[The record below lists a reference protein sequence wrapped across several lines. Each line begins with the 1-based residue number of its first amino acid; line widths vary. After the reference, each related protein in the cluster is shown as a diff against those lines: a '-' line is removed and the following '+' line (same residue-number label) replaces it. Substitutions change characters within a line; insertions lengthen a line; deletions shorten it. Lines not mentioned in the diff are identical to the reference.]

1 MEEYD
6 IVAHYRFHR
15 DTIQIFVQTMAGE
28 TITLDVEAKELV
40 EELKG
45 QLEVIVWVPPG
56 RQRLIFEGEVLE
68 DDKRL
73 SDYNIESESILTL
86 TVVDMEKLSITVM
99 AKDGVHIFDGVRKGY
114 ILNTVDGT
122 LLKTERWKDSGMVT
136 ILTSEGHMQAIF
148 GHTEI
153 DTVGK
158 CERADDEMMADLR
171 CGDPG
176 NVLYWVKQHE
186 LKLRQQ

>member
-73 SDYNIESESILTL
+73 SDYNIKSESILSL
-86 TVVDMEKLSITVM
+86 TVVDMETLSITVT
-99 AKDGVHIFDGVRKGY
+99 ATNGAHIFDSVKAGY
-114 ILNTVDGT
+114 ILDTTDGT
-122 LLKTERWKDSGMVT
+122 VVKNEIWKLTGMITICTDEGVMQVVFGKTD
-136 ILTSEGHMQAIF
+136 
-148 GHTEI
+148 I
-153 DTVGK
+153 DTIGK
-158 CERADDEMMADLR
+158 CKRIDDELLAHHR
-171 CGDPG
+171 AEDPD
-176 NVLYWVKQHE
+176 NVFYWVRKHE
-186 LKLRQQ
+186 LKLRKK